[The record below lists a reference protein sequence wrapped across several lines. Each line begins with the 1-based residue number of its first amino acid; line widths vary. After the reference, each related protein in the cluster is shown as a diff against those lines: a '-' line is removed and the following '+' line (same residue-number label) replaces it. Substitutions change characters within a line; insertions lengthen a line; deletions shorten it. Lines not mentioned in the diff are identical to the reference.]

1 MKEVSKKTIQ
11 ECKEL
16 IYKVFDALDK
26 TGTNLEH
33 YKAKLSK
40 MSDKDFIRFASQDFP
55 YRFHDKPF
63 VTNTTIA
70 DAAKACKILNVPLL
84 EKVNLKYL
92 YEDENGNSVN
102 TKECLV
108 GYIPIKKMQ
117 QFITK
122 KNSMSTEITQRD
134 MKTGLLT
141 GHDKNGKSTD
151 REMESLAIMGLEK
164 CMEEFSRPRAD
175 SMNAKNIM
183 YNTINTTGEVRLED
197 LPKDPDDSLSKNLL
211 NTYLLGALFYTNLI
225 NEDYMLPYTRKDKK
239 IEIGRV

>member
-1 MKEVSKKTIQ
+1 MKEVSKKTIE
-11 ECKEL
+11 ECKAL
-16 IYKVFDALDK
+16 IYKVFDALDS
-26 TGTNLEH
+26 TGTNLEY
-33 YKAKLSK
+33 YKEKLSK
-40 MSDKDFIRFASQDFP
+40 MSDKDFVRYVSQPFP

-63 VTNTTIA
+63 VTNPTIA
-70 DAAKACKILNVPLL
+70 DASKACDILKVPLL
-84 EKVNLKYL
+84 EKVNLNYL
-92 YEDENGNSVN
+92 YKDENGKAVN

-151 REMESLAIMGLEK
+151 REMESLAIMGLDK
-164 CMEEFSRPRAD
+164 CMEEFSRSRAD
-175 SMNAKNIM
+175 SMNDKSIM
-183 YNTINTTGEVRLED
+183 YNTINTTGEVRLSD
-197 LPKDPDDSLSKNLL
+197 LPKDVDDSLSKNLL
-211 NTYLLGALFYTNLI
+211 NTYLLGSLVYTNVI
-225 NEDYMLPYTRKDKK
+225 NNDYMLPYTLKDKK